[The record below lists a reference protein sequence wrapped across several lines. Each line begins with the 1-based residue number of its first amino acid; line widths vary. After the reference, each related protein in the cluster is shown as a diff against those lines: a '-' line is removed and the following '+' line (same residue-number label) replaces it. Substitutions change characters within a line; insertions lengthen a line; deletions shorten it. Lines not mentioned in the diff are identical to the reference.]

1 MKCPYCVNNITPQL
15 KQKDNRSIYECTS
28 CKREIH
34 RDIVEDVKAP
44 QTSIGLIGYT
54 GHGKTVYITS
64 LFYVMKFFQSSWP
77 GYHYLCLDNEA
88 NTMVYERVRHFEEN
102 AELPPGTPINFPH
115 PHLISYNKLPCF
127 GDVRLTYYDVGGQVY
142 ENPASISDQGRFVA
156 HADTIFFL
164 LSITEFGSLWTS
176 EIQKRLDIYVNAVKN
191 SMRVDT
197 KQNQNLVVVL
207 TKADLL
213 FTRLPD
219 ALQKYVSSGDY
230 TRYHNL
236 KETFKNMKISSKQ
249 IRQWLMDEQAGG
261 FINLAESSFKRVEY
275 CVVSS
280 TGSDPVKGRLVSKLN
295 PKDPKRML
303 DPLLWALMFKL
314 PVSKVSK
321 LIRAVAF
328 AVFILI
334 IFNVIIKS
342 RLPVAAKEAFPQLLH
357 KIGK

>member
-1 MKCPYCVNNITPQL
+1 VNDITPKL
-15 KQKDNRSIYECTS
+15 KQKDNRSVYECTT
-28 CKREIH
+28 CRREIH
-34 RDIVEDVKAP
+34 RDIVEGEKTP

-64 LFYVMKFFQSSWP
+64 LFYVLKFFQSSWP

-115 PHLISYNKLPCF
+115 PHLISYSSLPHF

-164 LSITEFGSLWTS
+164 LSITEFGPLWTS

-197 KQNQNLVVVL
+197 KKNQNLVVVL

-213 FTRLPD
+213 TKKLSEP
-219 ALQKYVSSGDY
+219 LQKHVFSGDY
-230 TRYHNL
+230 TRYNKL
-236 KETFKNMKISSKQ
+236 KEAFSEMRMSTKQ
-249 IRQWLMDEQAGG
+249 IRKSMMDEQAGG
-261 FINLAESSFKRVEY
+261 FINLAESSFRRVEY
-275 CVVSS
+275 CMVSS
-280 TGSDPVKGRLVSKLN
+280 TGSDPVKGRLASKLN

-303 DPLLWALMFKL
+303 DPLLWALQFKL
-314 PVSKVSK
+314 PSNKTRN
-321 LIRAVAF
+321 LLRI
-328 AVFILI
+328 AVFT
-334 IFNVIIKS
+334 IFVMFIFTIVIKG
-342 RLPVAAKEAFPQLLH
+342 RLPAAAKEALPQLFQ
-357 KIGK
+357 KTGKQ

>member
-15 KQKDNRSIYECTS
+15 KQKENRSIYECTS

-34 RDIVEDVKAP
+34 RDIVEDIKTP

-64 LFYVMKFFQSSWP
+64 LFYVLKFFQSNWS

-115 PHLISYNKLPCF
+115 PHLISYSNLPYF

-164 LSITEFGSLWTS
+164 LSITEFGPLWTS

-191 SMRVDT
+191 SMRVET

-207 TKADLL
+207 TKSDLI
-213 FTRLPD
+213 LPD
-219 ALQKYVSSGDY
+219 LPETLQKFLTDGDY
-230 TRYHNL
+230 TQYHDL
-236 KETFKNMKISSKQ
+236 RAALAGMKTASKQ
-249 IRQWLMDEQAGG
+249 IRQWLMEKQAGG
-261 FINLAESSFKRVEY
+261 FINLAESNFRRVEY
-275 CVVSS
+275 CVVSA
-280 TGSDPVKGRLVSKLN
+280 TGSAPVQGRLASKLN
-295 PKDPKRML
+295 PKDPRRML
-303 DPLLWALMFKL
+303 DPLLWALLFKYPAMKTKKWGRAGL
-314 PVSKVSK
+314 
-321 LIRAVAF
+321 AVAL
-328 AVFILI
+328 ILI
-334 IFNVIIKS
+334 AFALIMNGH
-342 RLPVAAKEAFPQLLH
+342 LPAAARGAIS
-357 KIGK
+357 KIMHQAGK